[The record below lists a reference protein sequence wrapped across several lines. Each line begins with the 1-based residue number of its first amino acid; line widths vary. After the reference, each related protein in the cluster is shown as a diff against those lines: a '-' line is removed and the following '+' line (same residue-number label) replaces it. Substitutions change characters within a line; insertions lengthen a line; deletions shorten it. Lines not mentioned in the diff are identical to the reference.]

1 MKQFILDGVDPLEDL
16 DTITVSGGQLNVYN
30 AMLMLDEYC
39 DTLTAIAQVDE
50 VQFGLYPNPATDY
63 LTIQTNGGYFLYT
76 LADVWGGT
84 CRSGEI
90 SGRTTALVDIRNL
103 PRHLCLYTTHFGRK
117 ACPALP
123 GGSGVS

>member
-1 MKQFILDGVDPLEDL
+1 
-16 DTITVSGGQLNVYN
+16 
-30 AMLMLDEYC
+30 MLMLDEYC

-76 LADVWGGT
+76 LADVWGRT

-90 SGRTTALVDIRNL
+90 SGRTTA
-103 PRHLCLYTTHFGRK
+103 PGRYPEP
-117 ACPALP
+117 PAGIYVCTLRTSAGKP
-123 GGSGVS
+123 AGSAKGGSGVS